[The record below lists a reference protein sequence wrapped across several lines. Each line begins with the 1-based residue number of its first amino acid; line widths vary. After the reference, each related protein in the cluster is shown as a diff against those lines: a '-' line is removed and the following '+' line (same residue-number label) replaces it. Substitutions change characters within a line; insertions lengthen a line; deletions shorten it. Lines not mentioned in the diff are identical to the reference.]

1 MLGYSVEPNKV
12 IERTRHFLA
21 QGFTA
26 FKWFLPCAPK
36 DGEPGI
42 RKNLAVIRAAREAAG
57 PDCRSDVRRL
67 EQLECALHP
76 AHDRA
81 VARVSPL
88 LV

>member
-26 FKWFLPCAPK
+26 FKWFLPGAPK

-42 RKNLAVIRAAREAAG
+42 RRNLASFARRGKRRARTAI
-57 PDCRSDVRRL
+57 
-67 EQLECALHP
+67 
-76 AHDRA
+76 
-81 VARVSPL
+81 
-88 LV
+88 